1 MGTFPRI
8 TVDPS
13 VMGGKPTISGMRVT
27 VGMLVGMLAAGRT
40 PDEILELYPYL
51 ESKDIQAALKY
62 DAWQVKEIDFP
73 GFP

>member
-8 TVDPS
+8 RVDPS
-13 VMGGKPTISGMRVT
+13 VMGGKPTIRGMRVT
-27 VGMLVGMLAAGRT
+27 AGMVVGMVASGKTA
-40 PDEILELYPYL
+40 DEILELYPYL

-73 GFP
+73 VFP